1 MDKRHQRGFVM
12 REKNM
17 EVAGAYKTCPRC
29 GERLFQ
35 DMGTCYGCL
44 YEFKG
49 VGVPMLD
56 LDEPDC
62 LVEKGEAVGPDCRD
76 DEACFDD
83 EAPLEGEAPPYE
95 DVAADEVPPPP
106 GSSRWVIRV
115 KTALSETRLPVAAD
129 GLLIGK
135 APDCEVVLHQRSVSD
150 RHLRLAPGPEGIDFQ
165 DLGSTNPATV
175 GGKPLVDAACLGEGA
190 VLELCGTI
198 LEVERAP

>member
-1 MDKRHQRGFVM
+1 
-12 REKNM
+12 M
-17 EVAGAYKTCPRC
+17 EVTGAYRTCPRC
-29 GERLFQ
+29 GERLFR

-49 VGVPMLD
+49 ADIPVLD

-62 LVEKGEAVGPDCRD
+62 LAEKDVEVVTGCRD
-76 DEACFDD
+76 DEVRADD
-83 EAPLEGEAPPYE
+83 EAPLDGEAPPYE
-95 DVAADEVPPPP
+95 DVVADEGPGSP

-129 GLLIGK
+129 GLLVGK
-135 APDCEVVLHQRSVSD
+135 APDCDVVLHQRSVSD

-165 DLGSTNPATV
+165 DLGSTNPATI
-175 GGKPLVDAACLGEGA
+175 GGKPLVDAVCLGEGA